1 MECDV
6 DCDRG
11 PGGSDHGQRDGNRQC
26 TLAVS
31 GAPVGAT
38 ATFTPPSL
46 AAGAGATN
54 VALTIQVLP
63 GQTASLSVHRSGL
76 LALGLLPFML
86 VMLLPM
92 NRKIRQAAG
101 KCGRS
106 ACVLLLILAGTLL
119 AGLLGCGGGS
129 SAAQKVYTMTVTAT
143 SGTLSHSTTL
153 TLTVQ

>member
-1 MECDV
+1 
-6 DCDRG
+6 
-11 PGGSDHGQRDGNRQC
+11 
-26 TLAVS
+26 
-31 GAPVGAT
+31 VGAT

-54 VALTIQVLP
+54 VSLKIQVP

-86 VMLLPM
+86 VMLLPLHG
-92 NRKIRQAAG
+92 KIRQAAG

-119 AGLLGCGGGS
+119 AGLQGCGGS